1 MNYQNTINELSIN
14 DGIGLHSGKSAKLK
28 LLPAEENTGIVFRRI
43 DLEGKPEIKATYD
56 NVVDT
61 KNSTNLGFDGKMYVR
76 TIEHLMCGLYMAG
89 IDNAIVEIDNEEMP
103 IFDGSASKYYDIFK
117 KDVIVKQKSAR
128 KFLKLKR
135 EISFIDKNE
144 NKISLKPYKKGLKVN
159 FEIEFPS
166 PIVGYQMFSAEIDNE
181 IYKKELMDA
190 RTFCEK
196 SQVDYLR
203 SIGLVKGG
211 SLDNAVVLDGDK
223 ILNPGGLRHEKEC
236 VNHKVLDIIGDM
248 YTSGYQ
254 IIGEINAS
262 KTGHYHSNE
271 LLKILFSNPENYEII

>member
-1 MNYQNTINELSIN
+1 MQQQKTIKELSIDN
-14 DGIGLHSGKSAKLK
+14 GIGLHSGKIAKLRF
-28 LLPAEENTGIVFRRI
+28 LPATENSGIIFRRV
-43 DLEGKPEIKATYD
+43 DLPNKPEIKATYD

-103 IFDGSASKYYDIFK
+103 IFDGSASKFYEIFKDNTIINQNAPRKYLKVK
-117 KDVIVKQKSAR
+117 KDV
-128 KFLKLKR
+128 
-135 EISFIDKNE
+135 SFTDN
-144 NKISLKPYKKGLKVN
+144 NGNSVSLQPRDEGLKIN

-166 PIVGYQMFSAEIDNE
+166 PIVGHQAFSNVINEDIYAKEI
-181 IYKKELMDA
+181 MDS

-196 SQVDYLR
+196 YQVDYLQ
-203 SIGLVKGG
+203 SIGLAKGG

-236 VNHKVLDIIGDM
+236 VNHKVLDILGDM
-248 YTSGYQ
+248 YTSGYR
-254 IIGEINAS
+254 IIGSINAS
-262 KTGHYHSNE
+262 KTGHFHSNE
-271 LLKILFSNPENYEII
+271 LLKTLFSNPDNYEIV

>member
-1 MNYQNTINELSIN
+1 MQQQTVKEFSID
-14 DGIGLHSGKSAKLK
+14 DGIGLHSGNIAKLRF
-28 LLPAEENTGIVFRRI
+28 LPAKENTGIVFRRV
-43 DLEGKPEIKATYD
+43 DLENKPEIKALYS

-89 IDNAIVEIDNEEMP
+89 VDNAIVEIDNEEMP
-103 IFDGSASKYYDIFK
+103 IFDGSASIFSEMFK
-117 KDVIVKQKSAR
+117 KDKIIAQNAPR
-128 KFLKLKR
+128 KFLKVKKAAGFTDNNGNTVS
-135 EISFIDKNE
+135 I
-144 NKISLKPYKKGLKVN
+144 KPYNNGLKVN

-166 PIVGYQMFSAEIDNE
+166 PIVGHQMFSAKIDNDIYQKE
-181 IYKKELMDA
+181 IMDS

-196 SQVDYLR
+196 YQVDYLQ
-203 SIGLVKGG
+203 SIGLAKGG

-248 YTSGYQ
+248 YTSGYH
-254 IIGEINAS
+254 IIGEITAS
-262 KTGHYHSNE
+262 KTGHFHSNE
-271 LLKILFSNPENYEII
+271 LLKILFSDTENYEII